1 VCRRVRQQPW
11 GKDIVLI
18 AQTGWGQ
25 DEDRS
30 KSRAAGF
37 DGHLVKPVD
46 YGALMSLLSSLVANR
61 NESTSAWSPQGE

>member
-1 VCRRVRQQPW
+1 V
-11 GKDIVLI
+11 VLL
-18 AQTGWGQ
+18 ALTGWGK

-46 YGALMSLLSSLVANR
+46 YADLTRLLDSLLSGGPRLKHRA
-61 NESTSAWSPQGE
+61 AH